1 LVKNNSKKPGVSIAY
16 SKAFLN
22 LWQANEN
29 NRKQLLVVAFQNFPR
44 ESSESRC
51 LNFAQYI
58 PQKAYWISR

>member
-1 LVKNNSKKPGVSIAY
+1 MGCIAY

-22 LWQANEN
+22 LYQANEN
-29 NRKQLLVVAFQNFPR
+29 NRKQLLVVAFQFFPW